1 MAAKATTVIVIAE
14 PKIVV
19 GTATSAK
26 SLTRVDFKPL
36 VILESHEKYSRSSA
50 IVWLTTASTD

>member
-1 MAAKATTVIVIAE
+1 MATKAIIVVITEV
-14 PKIVV
+14 KIVV